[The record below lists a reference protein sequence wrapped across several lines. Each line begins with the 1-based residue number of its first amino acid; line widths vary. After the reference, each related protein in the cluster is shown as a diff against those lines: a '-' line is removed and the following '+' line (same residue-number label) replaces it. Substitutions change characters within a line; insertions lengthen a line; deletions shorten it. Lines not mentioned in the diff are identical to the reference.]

1 MNARVK
7 LNTAAIHGVLALAGL
22 IGWHAGSFELFLFI
36 AAVLCATALYG
47 GDIRTP
53 PRRK

>member
-7 LNTAAIHGVLALAGL
+7 LNNASVHGALAFAGL
-22 IGWHAGSFELFLFI
+22 IGWLAGSFELFLFI
-36 AAVLCATALYG
+36 AAVLCATAYYG
-47 GDIRTP
+47 GDIRTT